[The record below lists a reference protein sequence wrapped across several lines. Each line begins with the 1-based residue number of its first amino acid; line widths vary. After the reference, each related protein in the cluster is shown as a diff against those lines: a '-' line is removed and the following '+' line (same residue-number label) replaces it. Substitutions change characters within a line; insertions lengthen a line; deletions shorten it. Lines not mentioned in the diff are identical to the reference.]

1 MARILGVD
9 YGDTRIGLAIS
20 DPMKSIAFP
29 YKTIDNKSLEY
40 LIDFFKKLILEKEI
54 DCLVIGLPIGLNGK
68 DTEQTKK
75 VRIFAN
81 LLKVLNVSIFFQDE
95 RLTSV
100 SAKKSLI
107 EQNIKTGYEKEK
119 IDERAAS
126 IFLQQFIDHKNN
138 NNVSI
143 K

>member
-20 DPMKSIAFP
+20 DSMRSIAFP
-29 YKTIDNKSLEY
+29 YKTVDNKSLEY
-40 LIDFFKKLILEKEI
+40 LIDFFKKLILDKEI

-68 DTEQTKK
+68 DTDQTKK
-75 VRIFAN
+75 VRIFADS
-81 LLKVLNVSIFFQDE
+81 LKVLNVSIYFQDE

-107 EQNIKTGYEKEK
+107 EQNIKTGFAKEK